1 MGEAL
6 VSPYDLPENETKNL
20 ELIFSV
26 LMKNRLRLGSSIK
39 SCSLSSKNTEL
50 KRIWIRRMDKP
61 DLNALTKA
69 GFFELMGKIEKSE
82 G

>member
-6 VSPYDLPENETKNL
+6 VSPHDPLPKNEAKNL

-39 SCSLSSKNTEL
+39 SGSLSSKNTEL
-50 KRIWIRRMDKP
+50 KRIWIRR
-61 DLNALTKA
+61 
-69 GFFELMGKIEKSE
+69 G
-82 G
+82 